1 MAAGCFEVDAD
12 ALKRDVGTLRQYL
25 QNIDQAH
32 SELQNKVA
40 ELGNMW
46 EGPAKEA
53 FHLQFQKD
61 CAELTAVCQEIREV
75 LDSMDAA
82 AQEYNSCD
90 GRVRAIIDA
99 IQV

>member
-46 EGPAKEA
+46 EGPAK
-53 FHLQFQKD
+53 D

-82 AQEYNSCD
+82 AQEYSSCD